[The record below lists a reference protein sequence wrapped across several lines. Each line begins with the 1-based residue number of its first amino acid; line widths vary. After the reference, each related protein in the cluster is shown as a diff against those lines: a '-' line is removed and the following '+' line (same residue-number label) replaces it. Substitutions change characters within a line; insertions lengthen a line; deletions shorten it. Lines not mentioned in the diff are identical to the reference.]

1 MKYDAITF
9 LYHIEIFEN
18 MHDMQNTCRICG
30 NMAHFIFAG
39 ALLEH
44 HVSYFECARC
54 CYVQTQNPFW
64 LDVAYSSAINDSDTG
79 IMVRNQVNA
88 RLVIMTLLVLQ
99 GTSGRVVD
107 FAGGYG
113 LLVRILRDFGVDA
126 LWRDKF
132 CENLVARGFE
142 HQGEKANLVTA
153 FEAFE
158 HFVDPV
164 KELAEMLEV
173 ASSVLI
179 STQIIPKPAPALGE
193 WWYYGQEHGQHIGFF
208 RVETLNYLAERFKC
222 QLVTD
227 GGSVHLLTRT
237 RVSPA
242 LCKLAL
248 QVKSLAPLAA
258 KLMLNSKTWSDH
270 LEMSRNDHGA
280 MRQKAE

>member
-1 MKYDAITF
+1 MQQVCRVCGSLSKYMFTGPVLD
-9 LYHIEIFEN
+9 L
-18 MHDMQNTCRICG
+18 RIDFFQCFSCG
-30 NMAHFIFAG
+30 
-39 ALLEH
+39 
-44 HVSYFECARC
+44 
-54 CYVQTQNPFW
+54 YVQTQDPFW

-113 LLVRILRDFGVDA
+113 LLVRMLRDFGVDA
-126 LWRDKF
+126 LWRDKY
-132 CENLVARGFE
+132 CENMVARGFE
-142 HQGEKANLVTA
+142 HQGEKATLVTA

-164 KELAEMLEV
+164 KELQEMLEV
-173 ASSVLI
+173 APSILI

-227 GGSVHLLTRT
+227 GGSIHLLTRT
-237 RVSPA
+237 RVNSA
-242 LCKLAL
+242 FCKIARHA
-248 QVKSLAPLAA
+248 KSFAPLVA
-258 KLMLNSKTWSDH
+258 KLMLSSKTWSDY
-270 LEMSRNDHGA
+270 LEINRSHHRIN
-280 MRQKAE
+280 KK